1 MGGICEE
8 KHRPVA
14 PMFPVK
20 KGKKGRNL
28 LFAAR
33 APLELVSLALL
44 SPAELGMFPI
54 KAVPSCW
61 IGLGYLGGS
70 GKDQPSLCHEGGI

>member
-14 PMFPVK
+14 PKFPVK

-28 LFAAR
+28 LFAAQ
-33 APLELVSLALL
+33 APLELETLALL
-44 SPAELGMFPI
+44 STAELGMFPI
-54 KAVPSCW
+54 KAVPSC
-61 IGLGYLGGS
+61 
-70 GKDQPSLCHEGGI
+70 